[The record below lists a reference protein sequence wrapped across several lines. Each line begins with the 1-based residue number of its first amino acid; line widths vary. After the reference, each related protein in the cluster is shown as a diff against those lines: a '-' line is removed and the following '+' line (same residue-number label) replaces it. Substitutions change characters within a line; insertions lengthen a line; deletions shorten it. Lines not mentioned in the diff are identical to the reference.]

1 MAQGE
6 VQLQKEVMEGQE
18 MEMLMGDARRKR
30 KTPNDEERGG
40 RDRIGPATRLIR

>member
-18 MEMLMGDARRKR
+18 MLMGDATRKR